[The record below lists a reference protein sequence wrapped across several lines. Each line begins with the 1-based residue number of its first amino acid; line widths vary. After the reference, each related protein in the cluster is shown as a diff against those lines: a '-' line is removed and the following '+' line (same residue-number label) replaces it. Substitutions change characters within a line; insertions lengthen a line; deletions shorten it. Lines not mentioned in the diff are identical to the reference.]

1 MRTRRSVLT
10 LAAAS
15 IAAAQETETLFVCP
29 MDPGVKSKTPGKCP
43 RCGMILE
50 LGLPEPLEYR
60 LITQILPAAPRTG
73 ATTSLTFQIVHPK
86 TGKPVTRFRELH
98 EKLFHLFL
106 ISEDLT
112 YFAHEH
118 PEPLPNGLFRFNT
131 QLPVPG
137 FYRLL
142 ADCYPEGGT
151 PQLLPATIHVKGPRQ
166 RFEPAAP
173 VNLKA
178 VLRTDPPEPIA
189 GLKTMMFFDLSPFEG
204 VTPWLGAWGH
214 LLAASADLIDLV
226 HLHPVWEPYQNSVQ
240 FNMIFPR
247 PGKFKLWAQFQ
258 RAGVVNTAPFDVT
271 VKALG

>member
-15 IAAAQETETLFVCP
+15 MAAAQETDTLFVCP

-73 ATTSLTFQIVHPK
+73 ATTSLIFQIVHPK
-86 TGKPVTRFRELH
+86 TGKPATQFRELH

-118 PEPLPNGLFRFNT
+118 PESLPDGRFRFNT
-131 QLPVPG
+131 TLPAPG

-142 ADCYPEGGT
+142 ADLYPEGGT
-151 PQLLPATIHVKGPRQ
+151 PQLLPATIHVRGPRQ
-166 RFEPAAP
+166 RFEAVAP

-178 VLRTDPPEPIA
+178 VLRTEPPEPIA
-189 GLKTMMFFDLSPFEG
+189 GLKTMMFFDLTPFEG
-204 VTPWLGAWGH
+204 VAPWLGAWGH
-214 LLAASADLIDLV
+214 LLAASGDLVDLV
-226 HLHPVWEPYQNSVQ
+226 HLHPVWEPYQNTVQ

-247 PGKFKLWAQFQ
+247 PGKYKLWAQFQ
-258 RAGVVNTAPFDVT
+258 RAGVVNTAPFELT
-271 VKALG
+271 VKSLG